1 MALEEKE
8 PVVQLIVGK
17 FLQSLPDPCFS
28 ISKMPIPGTV
38 QGISR
43 MAAYES
49 GRKERVYLF
58 LQGHPSGLWKDQF
71 NELSSRGALCLKI
84 NLCLA
89 DSIFWFGGPSLPYR
103 GSLEDWP
110 AWLEGYCRRM
120 GVTDILY
127 FSDQQPYHKAA
138 RAIAKPL
145 GIACW
150 AIEFG
155 YLRPDWITLERDG
168 MGPLSH
174 FRRDPE
180 HLFSVA
186 AGTEKPDLVP
196 RFQHP
201 FAREAFGE
209 VAFNL
214 LMVFGRPFFPR
225 YVSDKAFWP
234 VLEYLGWLPVLA
246 VSRRDKRRAEACE
259 RALSQSKASFNLV
272 AMQMRGDY
280 QVRAASPFTDL
291 QDFVDEVLRS
301 FSAHAPRDRQIVFKL
316 HPLESGY
323 HNWSWR
329 IHHLARKYGVS
340 DRVIVI
346 RGGDLHR
353 LLQASRGVVLVNSTV
368 GLHALR
374 LGVPTC
380 ALGEA
385 LYGIAGLCHQGG
397 IDTFWTAPEPVDRR
411 LYDAFE
417 RALTGIQVKGSFFNP
432 EGRRRAV
439 SEIADRLEAAQ
450 VGVPDVAAN

>member
-1 MALEEKE
+1 MILDFE
-8 PVVQLIVGK
+8 
-17 FLQSLPDPCFS
+17 
-28 ISKMPIPGTV
+28 MPLPGTV
-38 QGISR
+38 QGNCR
-43 MAAYES
+43 MAASES

-58 LQGHPSGLWKDQF
+58 LQGHPSGLWKKQYK
-71 NELSSRGALCLKI
+71 ELSRRGALCLKI

-89 DSIFWFGGPSLPYR
+89 DSVFWLGSPSVSYR
-103 GSLEDWP
+103 GRLEDWP
-110 AWLEGYCRRM
+110 AWLADYCRLM

-138 RAIAKPL
+138 REIATPL

-155 YLRPDWITLERDG
+155 YLRPDWITLEQDG

-174 FRRDPE
+174 FRRDRE

-186 AGTEKPDLVP
+186 ARIAKPDLVP
-196 RFQHP
+196 RYQHP
-201 FAREAFGE
+201 FVQEAFEE

-246 VSRRDKRRAEACE
+246 VSRRDRRRAEACE
-259 RALSQSKASFNLV
+259 KALSLSKASFNLV

-280 QVRAASPFTDL
+280 QVRAASPYADL

-301 FSAHAPRDRQIVFKL
+301 FGAHAPHDRQIVFKL

-323 HNWSWR
+323 HTWTWR
-329 IHHLARKYGVS
+329 IHRLARKHGVA
-340 DRVIVI
+340 DRVTVI

-353 LLQASRGVVLVNSTV
+353 LLKASSGVVLVNSTV

-385 LYGIAGLCHQGG
+385 LYGIAGLCHQAG
-397 IDTFWTAPEPVDRR
+397 IDTFWTAPEPVDLG

-417 RALTGIQVKGSFFNP
+417 RALTGIQIKGSFFNRD
-432 EGRRRAV
+432 GQNRAV
-439 SEIADRLEAAQ
+439 LEIADRLEAAE
-450 VGVPDVAAN
+450 VGRDTAAAN